1 MKGFYRKS
9 CLNATIF
16 MLSLPDKKNPI
27 PMLDQRII
35 DLFDQFTH
43 GVINR
48 QEFMR
53 RLTIFAG
60 SAVAATSALSKLQLD
75 YSNADTTVDF
85 ADEILTSYV
94 EYDSNGKK
102 IRGYLA
108 TPKKKKKRAGVVVI
122 HENRGLNP
130 HIEDVARRVALAGFT
145 ALAPDGL
152 SPLGNTPSDPDAAR
166 ELIGKLEQPVAIQ
179 LFKDGLKYL
188 RELPKATG
196 KTGCVGF
203 CWGGAMANNLAVN
216 DPDLNAAVAFY
227 GRQAAAAD
235 VPKIKA
241 SLMLH
246 YGGLDERVNAGIPA
260 YEEALKQHNKEYQV
274 FIYEGANHAFHNDT
288 AGPRYDEKAAK
299 LAWERTIQFFEKKL
313 K

>member
-1 MKGFYRKS
+1 
-9 CLNATIF
+9 
-16 MLSLPDKKNPI
+16 
-27 PMLDQRII
+27 
-35 DLFDQFTH
+35 
-43 GVINR
+43 
-48 QEFMR
+48 
-53 RLTIFAG
+53 
-60 SAVAATSALSKLQLD
+60 LQLD
-75 YSNADTTVDF
+75 YSDADTT
-85 ADEILTSYV
+85 ADAADKIETRYI
-94 EYDSNGKK
+94 EYDSNGAK

-108 TPKKKKKRAGVVVI
+108 TPKKNKKRAGVVVI

-130 HIEDVARRVALAGFT
+130 HIEDVARRAALAGFT

-152 SPLGNTPSDPDAAR
+152 SPLGGTPADADAAR
-166 ELIGKLEQPVAIQ
+166 DLIGKLEQPIAIQ

-188 RELPKATG
+188 REFPKATG

-216 DPDLNAAVAFY
+216 DPNLNAAVAFY
-227 GRQAAAAD
+227 GRQAAVED

-241 SLMLH
+241 ALMLH

-260 YEEALKQHNKEYQV
+260 YEEALKKNNKAYQI

-299 LAWERTIQFFEKKL
+299 LAWERTINFFEGKL